1 MISELQ
7 PRGPYTFYGYTGIA
21 ETYLTLWENAPAD
34 EATTLAK
41 GASQA
46 NKGLKRFAR
55 VYTIGRPRAYLY
67 QGWYE
72 WLSGNRARAHKTW
85 QQSVAAAERLA
96 MPYEE
101 GLAHYE
107 IGRHREGAA
116 RQHHLARACEIFA
129 RLGASYDL
137 SRAQAA
143 LNNDLSRGLNE
154 SEKSTRGEVAP
165 KP

>member
-7 PRGPYTFYGYTGIA
+7 PRGPYTLYGYAGIA
-21 ETYLTLWENAPAD
+21 ETYLTLWENSSAD
-34 EATTLAK
+34 DDATALAK
-41 GASQA
+41 KARQA
-46 NKGLKRFAR
+46 CNALQRFAR
-55 VYTIGRPRAYLY
+55 VFPIGRPRAYLY

-137 SRAQAA
+137 SRAQSAV
-143 LNNDLSRGLNE
+143 NMTSR
-154 SEKSTRGEVAP
+154 VV
-165 KP
+165 